1 MVNGITGSVSD
12 KIGVRNKTNMFKI
25 MSVRRRNILNSHA
38 EFTMEFIIELD
49 DGSKGTGSSPR
60 GETIS
65 IYEDKKSSI
74 DPGTIIDV
82 IKDAPFY
89 GQEIDQDAFDRY
101 LEDNM
106 ERIGRNNCFAL
117 SLGFHNAAVNSAG
130 VDDSK
135 PGIIPRLCLN
145 ILNGGWHA
153 YTNPVSC
160 DFSEIMIVPV
170 QNNLIDTLNE
180 HHLIQKRVREKLLK
194 LQKTVINGNQV
205 NVFSTKDNRVPIEF
219 LVEILEEL
227 GLSNKYNLMI
237 DASAGDLKTTEGYH
251 FSLTDGSIRTTSQL
265 CEYWKELCES
275 YKIKFLEDPFHE
287 QDFKGWQEFTTTGSE
302 NCEVIGD
309 NLYSSDALRITE
321 GANEGYSNGVI
332 IKPNQAGTVT
342 ATTKAMKTARSYNQ
356 IIIASHRSIST
367 ESTYICDITNRY
379 NIPYIKIGPLF
390 TDYSSVI
397 RLNELIRLAGVEYA

>member
-1 MVNGITGSVSD
+1 MFNGITGSVSD
-12 KIGVRNKTNMFKI
+12 KTGVCNYINSFKVT
-25 MSVRRRNILNSHA
+25 SVHIQNILNSHA
-38 EFTMEFIIELD
+38 EFTTEFIIEFD
-49 DGSKGTGSSPR
+49 DGSKGIGSSPR

-65 IYEDKKSSI
+65 IYEDRKSSI
-74 DPGTIIDV
+74 DTGTIIAAV
-82 IKDAPFY
+82 KKAPFY
-89 GQEIDQDAFDRY
+89 GRQTNQDGFDRY

-106 ERIGRNNCFAL
+106 ERFGRNNCFAL
-117 SLGFHNAAVNSAG
+117 SLAFHNAAVNSAG
-130 VDDSK
+130 TDDSK
-135 PGIIPRLCLN
+135 PGVIPRLCLN
-145 ILNGGWHA
+145 ILNGGLHA
-153 YTNPVSC
+153 YTNPVLC

-180 HHLIQKRVREKLLK
+180 HYLIQKRVREKLLK
-194 LQKTVINGNQV
+194 LKKTVINGNQV
-205 NVFSTKDNRVPIEF
+205 NVFSTNDNREPIEF

-237 DASAGDLKTTEGYH
+237 DASAGDLKTAEGYH
-251 FSLTDGSIRTTSQL
+251 FFLTDGSIRTTSRL
-265 CEYWKELCES
+265 CEYWKELCKS

-287 QDFKGWQEFTTTGSE
+287 QDFKGWQELTATRYE
-302 NCEVIGD
+302 KYEVIGD
-309 NLYSSDALRITE
+309 NLYSSDALRIKE
-321 GANEGYSNGVI
+321 GANEKYSNGVI

-342 ATTKAMKTARSYNQ
+342 ATIEAVKTARTHNQ

-379 NIPYIKIGPLF
+379 DIPYIKIGPLF